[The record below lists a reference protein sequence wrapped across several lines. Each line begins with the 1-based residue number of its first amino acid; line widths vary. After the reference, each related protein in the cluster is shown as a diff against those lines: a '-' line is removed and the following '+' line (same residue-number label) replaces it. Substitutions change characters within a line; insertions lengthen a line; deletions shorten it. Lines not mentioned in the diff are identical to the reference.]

1 MAKDIQSNKRKA
13 SVPQADAEKAKKF
26 DSTIEAPAKKRKAND
41 DAAPTKVKKS
51 KTPKPILKGA
61 SDLETAEPADKP
73 SKNDSAATIPKDTK
87 KETKAAKNAAV
98 PKPIE
103 KTIVPKP
110 SRTATV
116 SAKKA
121 SAAKAEDIKP
131 ELEANEEFDSGLA
144 DEDEEMEE
152 DSDEE
157 VDDQTLALLKG
168 FESDGDEENEANEGT
183 AEGQPLPERK
193 KLSKKEEKKLKKAAE
208 AGASDKPGVVYI
220 GRIPHGFYENEM
232 KAYFKQFGTILKLRL
247 SRNKHTGAS
256 KHYAWI
262 QFESATVADIVA
274 RTMDNYLMFGHLLK
288 VKLIPDEQVNPAWF
302 KGANKRFKAVPWNK
316 MQGRKLAQGKSEEAW
331 NEKAEQEE
339 ARRAAKADKLKQIG
353 YEFDAPKIKSATGVA
368 KAKISEEFTEGETKA
383 IVAEKVAEDLSNSK
397 KKKKKA
403 KASVATPEN
412 PAILAPTATE
422 KNTAAILPP
431 KEDMHELIAEAV
443 EKPKKKAKKVQAVKE
458 TEVVV
463 EETVAISE
471 AEVTKPK
478 VKKEKRTKK
487 EIVKEIVEVNVPE
500 ITAAVPAKKL
510 KTKKSKSSLDE
521 PAPVEVVEEKIKK
534 PKKNKKQKLDV

>member
-1 MAKDIQSNKRKA
+1 MAKEFQPSKRKV
-13 SVPQADAEKAKKF
+13 SVPQAEIEKVKKVK
-26 DSTIEAPAKKRKAND
+26 STTEAPAKKRKATE
-41 DAAPTKVKKS
+41 DAAPAQVKKS

-61 SDLETAEPADKP
+61 SDLETLEPSDKP
-73 SKNDSAATIPKDTK
+73 AKNNSAATIPNGNKKDI
-87 KETKAAKNAAV
+87 KAAKHSGA
-98 PKPIE
+98 PKPVE
-103 KTIVPKP
+103 KAIVPK
-110 SRTATV
+110 SSKAATV
-116 SAKKA
+116 PAKKA
-121 SAAKAEDIKP
+121 NAAKAEEVKP
-131 ELEANEEFDSGLA
+131 EIEANEEFDSGLA

-168 FESDGDEENEANEGT
+168 FESDGDEENETNKGT

-193 KLSKKEEKKLKKAAE
+193 KLSKKEEKKLKKAIE

-232 KAYFKQFGTILKLRL
+232 KAYFKQFGTILNLRL

-316 MQGRKLAQGKSEEAW
+316 MQGRKLALGKSEEAW
-331 NEKAEQEE
+331 NEKVEQEE
-339 ARRAAKADKLKQIG
+339 ARRAAKADKLKEIG
-353 YEFDAPKIKSATGVA
+353 YEFDAPKVKSATGVA
-368 KAKISEEFTEGETKA
+368 KAKVAEELTESETKA
-383 IVAEKVAEDLSNSK
+383 TEAEEVVECVSK
-397 KKKKKA
+397 PKNKGKKA
-403 KASVATPEN
+403 KDSVVNLDETAMLAS
-412 PAILAPTATE
+412 TATE
-422 KNTAAILPP
+422 KKADAILPT
-431 KEDMHELIAEAV
+431 KEDMHKSIAETT
-443 EKPKKKAKKVQAVKE
+443 EKPQKKAKKHKVVKE

-463 EETVAISE
+463 EETVAVVE

-478 VKKEKRTKK
+478 TKKEKKRKK
-487 EIVKEIVEVNVPE
+487 EVVEKIVEVSVPE
-500 ITAAVPAKKL
+500 IAAAVSEKKL
-510 KTKKSKSSLDE
+510 KTKKSKTSLTE
-521 PAPVEVVEEKIKK
+521 PAPVEVAEEEIKK
-534 PKKNKKQKLDV
+534 PKKNKKQKLGA

>member
-1 MAKDIQSNKRKA
+1 MAKEIQTNKRKA
-13 SVPQADAEKAKKF
+13 SVPPAEAEKAKKVK
-26 DSTIEAPAKKRKAND
+26 STMEAPAKKRKASD
-41 DAAPTKVKKS
+41 DAAPAKVKKS
-51 KTPKPILKGA
+51 KNPKSILKGA

-73 SKNDSAATIPKDTK
+73 AKNNSAATIPKDTK
-87 KETKAAKNAAV
+87 KETKAAKNAGV
-98 PKPIE
+98 PKPVE
-103 KTIVPKP
+103 KAIVPKP
-110 SRTATV
+110 SKAATV

-121 SAAKAEDIKP
+121 SAAKAEEVKP
-131 ELEANEEFDSGLA
+131 EVEANEEFDSGLA

-152 DSDEE
+152 DSDE

-168 FESDGDEENEANEGT
+168 FESDGDEEDEANEGT

-232 KAYFKQFGTILKLRL
+232 RAYFKQFGTILKLRL

-368 KAKISEEFTEGETKA
+368 KAKASEEFTEGETKA
-383 IVAEKVAEDLSNSK
+383 LAAEQVAEDLSNSK

-422 KNTAAILPP
+422 QNAVAILPP
-431 KEDMHELIAEAV
+431 KEDTHELIAEAV
-443 EKPKKKAKKVQAVKE
+443 EKAQKKAKKDQAVKE

-463 EETVAISE
+463 EETVAIAES
-471 AEVTKPK
+471 EVTKPK
-478 VKKEKRTKK
+478 VKKEKKTKRQVV
-487 EIVKEIVEVNVPE
+487 EEIVEVK
-500 ITAAVPAKKL
+500 IAAAAPTKKL
-510 KTKKSKSSLDE
+510 KTKKSKSSLIE
-521 PAPVEVVEEKIKK
+521 PAPVEVAEEKIKK